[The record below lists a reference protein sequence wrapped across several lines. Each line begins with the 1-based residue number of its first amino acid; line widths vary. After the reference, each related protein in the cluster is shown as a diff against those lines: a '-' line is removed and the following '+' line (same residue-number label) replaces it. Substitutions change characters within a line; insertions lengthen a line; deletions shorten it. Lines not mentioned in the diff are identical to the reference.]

1 MAQWTLTNQQK
12 AGKSVGESGAD
23 GAQAGFAIQKEQQAT
38 RTQDGRVSRRVIEE
52 RKEAR
57 SLALQSLYEIDVTN
71 HSPDIVLYERVAEAS
86 LSDYGVEFLTWLVA
100 GVLTNRSSIDAMIA
114 KYAPEWPVEQLAVID
129 RNALRLALYELG
141 ARNSD
146 TPEKVVINE
155 AVELAK
161 SFGGDSSPR
170 FVNGV
175 LGAALNEARRQGY
188 N

>member
-1 MAQWTLTNQQK
+1 MTQWTLTNQQK
-12 AGKSVGESGAD
+12 AEASSGESRPNDAGAD
-23 GAQAGFAIQKEQQAT
+23 QAA
-38 RTQDGRVSRRVIEE
+38 RVEKAAKPLRGERIKREIEE
-52 RKEAR
+52 RKTAR
-57 SLALQSLYEIDVTN
+57 ILALQALYEIDMTN
-71 HSPDIVLYERVAEAS
+71 HRPDIVLYERVADTRPGE
-86 LSDYGVEFLTWLVA
+86 YGVDFLTWLVA
-100 GVLTNRSSIDAMIA
+100 GVLTNRRALDAIIA

-141 ARNSD
+141 ASKSD
-146 TPEKVVINE
+146 TPPKVVINE

-175 LGAALNEARRQGY
+175 LGAALNEIRTQGY

>member
-12 AGKSVGESGAD
+12 AEAPSTERRPVGVEAD
-23 GAQAGFAIQKEQQAT
+23 RTPSAAQAARPLQREDAKRE
-38 RTQDGRVSRRVIEE
+38 IEE
-52 RKEAR
+52 RKAAR
-57 SLALQSLYEIDVTN
+57 VLALQALYEIDMTN
-71 HSPDIVLYERVAEAS
+71 HRPDIVLYERITDAPPGE
-86 LSDYGVEFLTWLVA
+86 YGIDFLTWLVA
-100 GVLTNRSSIDAMIA
+100 GVLSNRGALDSIIA

-141 ARNSD
+141 ASKSN
-146 TPEKVVINE
+146 TPPKVVINE

-161 SFGGDSSPR
+161 SFGGDSSSR

-175 LGAALNEARRQGY
+175 LGAALDEIRRQGY